1 MNSQEFVDPDLVS
14 TGNPASSSAP
24 QSGRVS
30 SMTSPSRAE
39 LDSRVEQA
47 RQQMLQ
53 LRHQQEELERQ
64 RQDLEDLRRR
74 VEEFEHGKA
83 EVLELLSRTITEIE
97 KEEFE
102 TNKRVSAL
110 TSFRDVFQDYV
121 NQLHDLRQSE
131 WNADEIK
138 NQLPQALA
146 VLEAARTELNKARSH
161 LEFLAENPVA
171 SSAAFTAP
179 AAPVAQNNTYYSAEP
194 AGFLNFKAELLRGFA
209 RSIPLLVVLLILAI
223 VLLLTHGR

>member
-14 TGNPASSSAP
+14 TGSSSGSSP
-24 QSGRVS
+24 PPSGRVS
-30 SMTSPSRAE
+30 SISSPSRAE

-47 RQQMLQ
+47 RQQMLE
-53 LRHQQEELERQ
+53 LRRQQEELEHQ

-83 EVLELLSRTITEIE
+83 EVIEQLTRTISEIE

-138 NQLPQALA
+138 NQLPQAMA
-146 VLEAARTELNKARSH
+146 VLEAARTELNKGRTH
-161 LEFLAENPVA
+161 LDFLAENPVTSPTFSSNAPSNSTSPSYYA
-171 SSAAFTAP
+171 S
-179 AAPVAQNNTYYSAEP
+179 EP
-194 AGFLNFKAELLRGFA
+194 AGRFDFKSEFMRGLA
-209 RSIPLLVVLLILAI
+209 RYLPLLIVLAI
-223 VLLLTHGR
+223 IAVILLFRGR